1 MADVVFVLVIIAFF
15 GLCALYVQGCERLI
29 TRGEAAESAGDAVPE
44 KASR

>member
-15 GLCALYVQGCERLI
+15 GLCALYVLGCELLI
-29 TRGEAAESAGDAVPE
+29 ARGESAESAGDAVPE